1 MKSAAT
7 LGLALVLTLAG
18 CAVTDERGPATAAPT
33 ARPTAVSPIP
43 ALSSPRG
50 AEATPGCGGWPCE
63 WAARFQ
69 QATARI
75 AASPG
80 QLGLVLRDRVTG
92 ATWQAGAADQTSW
105 TGSTIKLA
113 MAVYVLEQSRA
124 GAVTLGP
131 GDREDIADMLS
142 VSDDEAADRI
152 WAGFG
157 EQGMLPVFQ
166 GRYGMSGLAME
177 GENDD
182 WGALVC
188 RPDDLANLMAYVL
201 GSLNSEDR
209 AYVVGAMRHVAEI
222 QHWGVWSVG
231 PALEPG
237 VKNGWLEDS
246 YDDES
251 HWDTSTVGFVG
262 AGQRY
267 ILAIMYQMPTGED
280 SLERGVR
287 TLSDLAAALFGQA
300 TPAPAVVRP
309 S

>member
-1 MKSAAT
+1 MKTALT

-18 CAVTDERGPATAAPT
+18 CSTVRPDAAADAAPT
-33 ARPTAVSPIP
+33 SAP
-43 ALSSPRG
+43 ATTPAPLPAPSTRVPEAAPACG
-50 AEATPGCGGWPCE
+50 AWPCD
-63 WAARFQ
+63 WAARFEQ
-69 QATARI
+69 VSARI
-75 AASPG
+75 KRSPG

-92 ATWQAGAADQTSW
+92 ATWSAGAADQTSW

-113 MAVYVLEQSRA
+113 MVVYVLEQSRA
-124 GAVTLGP
+124 GTATLSAA
-131 GDREDIADMLS
+131 DREDLADMLS

-152 WAGFG
+152 WADFG
-157 EQGMLPVFQ
+157 EHDMLPVFQ
-166 GRYGMSGLAME
+166 DRYGMAGLAME

-201 GSLNSEDR
+201 GSLNGEDR
-209 AYVVGAMRHVAEI
+209 AYVVGAMQHVADI

-231 PALEPG
+231 AQLEPG
-237 VKNGWLEDS
+237 VKNGWLEDE

-267 ILAIMYQMPTGED
+267 IVAIMYQMSTGED

-287 TLSDLAAALFGQA
+287 TLSDLSAALFGQA